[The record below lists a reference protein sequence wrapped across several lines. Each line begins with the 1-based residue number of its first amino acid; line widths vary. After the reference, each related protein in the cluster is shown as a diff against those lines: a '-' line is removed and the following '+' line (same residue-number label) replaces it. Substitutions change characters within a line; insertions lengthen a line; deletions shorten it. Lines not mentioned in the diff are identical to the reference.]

1 MIIGDYMVN
10 VGILGATGMVGQRF
24 IELLADHPKFE
35 ITALTASARSAGK
48 RYEDAATWY
57 LDSSIPESVKDI
69 TVVDTDPKETKDVDI
84 VFSALPADTAAI
96 VEPKFAKS
104 CIVASNASAMRMEP
118 DVPLVIPEVNPEH
131 LDLVEIQQKNRG
143 WDGFIVTNPNCSTI
157 ALTITLKPLYDQYN
171 IKRVYV
177 STMQAVSGAGY
188 NGVPSMAIVDNLVPF
203 IGGEEEKME
212 SETLHLLGEFDGE
225 TVTPAPF
232 GLSASCHRV
241 AVVDGHTEAVFIEM
255 EDDLEVD
262 DVKES
267 FNSFKGLPQK
277 LDLYS
282 APKNPITIREEE
294 NRPQPRMDRNTE
306 NGMAVTV
313 GRIRKDAA
321 FDNSLRYVLVGH
333 NTIRGAAGAS
343 ILNAELI
350 NEIM

>member
-1 MIIGDYMVN
+1 MVN

-24 IELLADHPKFE
+24 IELLAEHPKFE
-35 ITALTASARSAGK
+35 ITALTASQRSAGK
-48 RYEDAATWY
+48 KYEDATTWY
-57 LDSSIPESVKDI
+57 LDSNMPESVRDI
-69 TVVDTDPKETKDVDI
+69 TVVDTDPSQVDDVDI
-84 VFSALPADTAAI
+84 VFSALPTENAAI
-96 VEPKFAKS
+96 VEPKFAEKH
-104 CIVASNASAMRMEP
+104 IVASNASAMRMED
-118 DVPLVIPEVNPEH
+118 DVPLVIPEVNPEY

-157 ALTITLKPLYDQYN
+157 ALTITLKPIYDQFD

-212 SETLHLLGEFDGE
+212 TETQHILGSLEDGV
-225 TVTPAPF
+225 VTPASF
-232 GLSASCHRV
+232 GVSASCHRV
-241 AVVDGHTEAVFIEM
+241 SVLDGHTEAVFIET
-255 EDDLEVD
+255 EDKCDMDEIHAAMD
-262 DVKES
+262 Q
-267 FNSFKGLPQK
+267 FRGMPQK

-282 APKNPITIREEE
+282 APKKPIVIRPED
-294 NRPQPRMDRNTE
+294 NRPQPRMDRNQDG
-306 NGMAVTV
+306 GMAVTV
-313 GRIRKDAA
+313 GRLREDAA
-321 FDNSLRYVLVGH
+321 FENSFRYVLVGH